1 MAAKKKA
8 PAKRPAKKVAAKSSA
23 KSKSASKS
31 KSSAKSKSASKK
43 TPTRKPATKR
53 SASSAAK
60 KTSSSKA
67 KNPTDRI
74 VIPAV
79 PTRGTTAA
87 TVSTPPSTPPT
98 VSTPPS
104 TPTPAKKKTSPRVLI
119 LILIGLNVLAFFA
132 LSNKSSE
139 EAMPDETTVTEAPS
153 DPGMP
158 TTEEPT
164 ADATPSE
171 EPTAAPEPSANPGST
186 QEPPTNFVAIANK
199 NGGVTLRWK
208 APANAADI
216 TGYAISVSYDAKT
229 FTEVTT
235 VAADARTYDMA
246 KAGDE
251 GGTQFLLQAVYSD
264 GSKADAKKFSLK
276 GKYQ

>member
-1 MAAKKKA
+1 MA
-8 PAKRPAKKVAAKSSA
+8 
-23 KSKSASKS
+23 
-31 KSSAKSKSASKK
+31 
-43 TPTRKPATKR
+43 
-53 SASSAAK
+53 
-60 KTSSSKA
+60 
-67 KNPTDRI
+67 
-74 VIPAV
+74 
-79 PTRGTTAA
+79 
-87 TVSTPPSTPPT
+87 
-98 VSTPPS
+98 
-104 TPTPAKKKTSPRVLI
+104 
-119 LILIGLNVLAFFA
+119 
-132 LSNKSSE
+132 
-139 EAMPDETTVTEAPS
+139 TEAPA
-153 DPGMP
+153 DPGTSTEEEP
-158 TTEEPT
+158 ATDEVPAEEPT
-164 ADATPSE
+164 EAT
-171 EPTAAPEPSANPGST
+171 EPTVNPGST

-208 APANAADI
+208 APADAADI